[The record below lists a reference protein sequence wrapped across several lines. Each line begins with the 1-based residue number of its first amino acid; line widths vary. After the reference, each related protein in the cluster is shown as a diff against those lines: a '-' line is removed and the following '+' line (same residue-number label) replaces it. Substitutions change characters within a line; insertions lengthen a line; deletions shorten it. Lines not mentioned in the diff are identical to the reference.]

1 MSPTPAN
8 CHQPAAGFVGGK
20 FVPPKYINDH
30 EKEATAVESIPE
42 SEEIEQTEV
51 QSSEHKLEEQTEEN
65 TEDLNPEEKPKDKP
79 EDKTEE
85 KKKEEDEFN
94 IKGFP
99 KIVIVGLG
107 HVLP

>member
-1 MSPTPAN
+1 M
-8 CHQPAAGFVGGK
+8 K
-20 FVPPKYINDH
+20 
-30 EKEATAVESIPE
+30 
-42 SEEIEQTEV
+42 
-51 QSSEHKLEEQTEEN
+51 
-65 TEDLNPEEKPKDKP
+65 PEEKPEDKS